1 MFKTL
6 YSYQKTMN
14 KIRKYH
20 LNVNKSLIQTRKI
33 KAELYEEKVYSG
45 QGTVLLSLKL

>member
-20 LNVNKSLIQTRKI
+20 LNVNKSLIQIKI

-45 QGTVLLSLKL
+45 QGTALLSLRL